1 MMPVSAL
8 FFDVFINNLCQSD
21 IMVVCVCVSC
31 IEIVPKNTKKQGTEF
46 LSRAN
51 GLWID

>member
-1 MMPVSAL
+1 MA
-8 FFDVFINNLCQSD
+8 IRYHGG
-21 IMVVCVCVSC
+21 VCVCVSC
-31 IEIVPKNTKKQGTEF
+31 IEIVPKKAKKQGREF